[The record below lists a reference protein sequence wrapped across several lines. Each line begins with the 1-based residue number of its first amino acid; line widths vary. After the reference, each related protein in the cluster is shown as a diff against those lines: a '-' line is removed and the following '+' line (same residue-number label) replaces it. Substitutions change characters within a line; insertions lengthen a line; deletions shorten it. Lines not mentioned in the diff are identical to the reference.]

1 MSEMS
6 VDLVAV
12 ERLLWS
18 GQATFVSA
26 QTTEGQIGIMPGHEP
41 LLGQLVEGG
50 IVSIVD
56 TDGQRI
62 VAAVHG
68 GFFSVTATTVRV
80 LAESAEFADEVDVE
94 AARRVGAANPGT
106 QEDQQGAA
114 GPGRAGVEPPHPEA
128 ANQKKVS

>member
-1 MSEMS
+1 MAEMS

-26 QTTEGQIGIMPGHEP
+26 QTTEGQIGIMAGHEP

-50 IVSIVD
+50 IVTIVD
-56 TDGQRI
+56 TDGQRV

-68 GFFSVTATTVRV
+68 GFFSVTANSVRV
-80 LAESAEFADEVDVE
+80 LAESANSADEVDVE
-94 AARRVGAANPGT
+94 AARRVLADSDASEEQQKAA
-106 QEDQQGAA
+106 QARV
-114 GPGRAGVEPPHPEA
+114 RAVEQT
-128 ANQKKVS
+128 ANA

>member
-1 MSEMS
+1 MADMS

-18 GQATFVSA
+18 GRASFVSA
-26 QTTEGQIGIMPGHEP
+26 QTTEGQIGIMAGHEP

-50 IVSIVD
+50 TVTIVD

-68 GFFSVTATTVRV
+68 GFFSVTADSVRV
-80 LAESAEFADEVDVE
+80 LAESAEFAGEVDIE
-94 AARRVGAANPGT
+94 AARRVLAEAT
-106 QEDQQGAA
+106 ASEEDKRVAQGRV
-114 GPGRAGVEPPHPEA
+114 RAVEQNAHA
-128 ANQKKVS
+128 

>member
-1 MSEMS
+1 MADMS

-18 GQATFVSA
+18 GRASFVSA
-26 QTTEGQIGIMPGHEP
+26 QTTEGQIGIMAGHEP

-50 IVSIVD
+50 TVTIVD

-68 GFFSVTATTVRV
+68 GFFSVTADSVRV
-80 LAESAEFADEVDVE
+80 LAESAEFAGEVDIE
-94 AARRVGAANPGT
+94 AARRVLAEAT
-106 QEDQQGAA
+106 ASDEDKRVAQGRV
-114 GPGRAGVEPPHPEA
+114 RAVEQNAHA
-128 ANQKKVS
+128 

>member
-94 AARRVGAANPGT
+94 AARRVLADSAASE
-106 QEDQQGAA
+106 EDQLAA
-114 GPGRAGVEPPHPEA
+114 QAQVRAVEQI
-128 ANQKKVS
+128 ANA

>member
-1 MSEMS
+1 MAEMS

-26 QTTEGQIGIMPGHEP
+26 QTTEGQIGIMAGHEP

-50 IVSIVD
+50 IVSIVP
-56 TDGQRI
+56 TEGERI
-62 VAAVHG
+62 TAAVHG

-80 LAESAEFADEVDVE
+80 LAESAEFADEIDVE
-94 AARRVGAANPGT
+94 AARRVLADADASEEAKIAA
-106 QEDQQGAA
+106 QGQV
-114 GPGRAGVEPPHPEA
+114 RAVEEA
-128 ANQKKVS
+128 KA

>member
-1 MSEMS
+1 MADMS

-12 ERLLWS
+12 ERRLWS
-18 GQATFVSA
+18 GRASFVSA

-56 TDGQRI
+56 TDGTRV

-68 GFFSVTATTVRV
+68 GFFSVTGDTVRV
-80 LAESAEFADEVDVE
+80 LAESAEFSSEVDIE
-94 AARRVGAANPGT
+94 AAKQVLS
-106 QEDQQGAA
+106 D
-114 GPGRAGVEPPHPEA
+114 EA
-128 ANQKKVS
+128 ATEEAQRIAQGRVRAVEQAGA

>member
-1 MSEMS
+1 MATESSNNMS

-18 GQATFVSA
+18 GQASFVSA

-50 IVSIVD
+50 TVNIVSSE
-56 TDGQRI
+56 GERI

-68 GFFSVTATTVRV
+68 GFFSVTANSVRV

-94 AARRVGAANPGT
+94 AARRVLADAEASEEQQKAA
-106 QEDQQGAA
+106 QARV
-114 GPGRAGVEPPHPEA
+114 RAVEQTSNA
-128 ANQKKVS
+128 

>member
-1 MSEMS
+1 MADMS

-12 ERLLWS
+12 ERRLWS
-18 GQATFVSA
+18 GRATFVSA

-56 TDGQRI
+56 TDGTRV

-68 GFFSVTATTVRV
+68 GFFSVTADTVRV
-80 LAESAEFADEVDVE
+80 LAESAEFSSEVDVE
-94 AARRVGAANPGT
+94 AAKQVLSDDAASEEAQRIAQGRVRAVEQAGA
-106 QEDQQGAA
+106 
-114 GPGRAGVEPPHPEA
+114 
-128 ANQKKVS
+128 

>member
-1 MSEMS
+1 MAEMS

-18 GQATFVSA
+18 GQASFVSA

-50 IVSIVD
+50 TVTIVD
-56 TDGQRI
+56 TEGQRI

-68 GFFSVTATTVRV
+68 GFFSVTASSVRV
-80 LAESAEFADEVDVE
+80 LAESAEFAGEVDVE
-94 AARRVGAANPGT
+94 AARRVLADTDATEEQQKAAQARVRAVE
-106 QEDQQGAA
+106 QE
-114 GPGRAGVEPPHPEA
+114 
-128 ANQKKVS
+128 ANA

>member
-1 MSEMS
+1 MAEMS

-18 GQATFVSA
+18 GQASFVSA
-26 QTTEGQIGIMPGHEP
+26 QTTEGQIGIMAGHEP

-50 IVSIVD
+50 TVTIVD
-56 TDGQRI
+56 SDGQRI

-68 GFFSVTATTVRV
+68 GFFSVTANSVRV

-94 AARRVGAANPGT
+94 SARRVLADSDASAEQQKAA
-106 QEDQQGAA
+106 QARV
-114 GPGRAGVEPPHPEA
+114 RAVEQN
-128 ANQKKVS
+128 ANA

>member
-1 MSEMS
+1 MAEMS

-18 GQATFVSA
+18 GQASFVSA
-26 QTTEGQIGIMPGHEP
+26 QTTEGQIGIMAGHEP

-50 IVSIVD
+50 TVTIVD

-68 GFFSVTATTVRV
+68 GFFSVTANSVRV

-94 AARRVGAANPGT
+94 AARRVLADSDASQEQQKAA
-106 QEDQQGAA
+106 QARV
-114 GPGRAGVEPPHPEA
+114 RAVE
-128 ANQKKVS
+128 QVSNA

>member
-1 MSEMS
+1 MAEMS

-18 GQATFVSA
+18 GQASFVSA

-50 IVSIVD
+50 TVAIVD
-56 TDGQRI
+56 TDGERI

-68 GFFSVTATTVRV
+68 GFFSVTANSVRV
-80 LAESAEFADEVDVE
+80 LAESAEFAGEVDVE
-94 AARRVGAANPGT
+94 AARRVLADSEASQKQQKAA
-106 QEDQQGAA
+106 QARV
-114 GPGRAGVEPPHPEA
+114 RAVEQ
-128 ANQKKVS
+128 NSNV

>member
-1 MSEMS
+1 MAEMS

-18 GQATFVSA
+18 GQASFVSA

-50 IVSIVD
+50 TVTIVD
-56 TDGQRI
+56 IDGQRI

-80 LAESAEFADEVDVE
+80 LAESAEFAGEVDVE
-94 AARRVGAANPGT
+94 AARRVLADSDATEEQQRAA
-106 QEDQQGAA
+106 QARV
-114 GPGRAGVEPPHPEA
+114 RAVEQN
-128 ANQKKVS
+128 ANA